1 MSKITLAVPAA
12 NGQGASAVWPGGW
25 ATVSCRGTFDS
36 GTVTLQ
42 VSFDSGTT
50 WETAVDEAGDS
61 IAFAAT
67 GHKQMSYAGD
77 TTCYVRASVGGS
89 SGATDVDLD
98 LLCGYAGVKRPGLD
112 A

>member
-1 MSKITLAVPAA
+1 MAKITLAVPAA
-12 NGQGASAVWPGGW
+12 NGQGASQVWHGGW

-50 WETAVDEAGDS
+50 WETILDLDGSA
-61 IAFAAT
+61 IAFTAT
-67 GHKQMSYAGD
+67 GHKHMAYAGD
-77 TTCYVRASVGGS
+77 LTCVMRASLGGS
-89 SGATDVDLD
+89 GGATAVTLD
-98 LLCGYAGVKRPGLD
+98 LVLGYAGIKRPGLD